1 MAQIQMKSDNKE
13 KVEVKANP
21 TKKKSGSN
29 KQLLILLALLIFS
42 FLGLFFLF
50 SNIGDE
56 EQATATINT
65 AQAQSKQAQAGDI
78 NLAPPLLINK
88 EAISEDKNSTVTVK
102 AENTSLD
109 EEATKNYTK
118 RAEEERIKSQIQEEI
133 EKQQRAEE
141 QERLKKEQELAELEA
156 KKQEQKEKNSLD
168 TLKENIK
175 MKNNYFVFQGRNFYE
190 GDKILGFK
198 IGDVTN
204 SSVTLKDKNNEKII
218 LNFIGDKTK

>member
-13 KVEVKANP
+13 KVEVKANL

-56 EQATATINT
+56 EQAQATINT
-65 AQAQSKQAQAGDI
+65 EQAQSKQAQAGDI
-78 NLAPPLLINK
+78 NLAPPTLINK
-88 EAISEDKNSTVTVK
+88 EAIGKNNEPK
-102 AENTSLD
+102 NLLD
-109 EEATKNYTK
+109 EEAVKEYIK
-118 RAEEERIKSQIQEEI
+118 KAEEYKEKSQIQEEI
-133 EKQQRAEE
+133 EKQQTTEE

>member
-13 KVEVKANP
+13 KVEIKPNP

-65 AQAQSKQAQAGDI
+65 AQAQAGDI
-78 NLAPPLLINK
+78 NLAPPPLINK

-102 AENTSLD
+102 VENTSLD

-118 RAEEERIKSQIQEEI
+118 RAEEERAKSQIQEEI
-133 EKQQRAEE
+133 ERQQRAEE

-175 MKNNYFVFQGRNFYE
+175 MKNNYFVFKGRNFYE

-204 SSVTLKDKNNEKII
+204 SSVTLKDKNNDKII